1 MSNSNDFLDTLH
13 EKQAKDEQ
21 NRKRQGNGNPAK
33 KSQIK
38 HINNN
43 KKTYLKLSFRQVF
56 YSSFTEMTFS
66 QFHLS

>member
-1 MSNSNDFLDTLH
+1 MSNSNEFLDTLH

-38 HINNN
+38 RINNN
-43 KKTYLKLSFRQVF
+43 KKLPKMIF
-56 YSSFTEMTFS
+56 
-66 QFHLS
+66 

>member
-1 MSNSNDFLDTLH
+1 MSNTNDFLDTLH

-38 HINNN
+38 HINNIE
-43 KKTYLKLSFRQVF
+43 KPTWKLYFRQVF
-56 YSSFTEMTFS
+56 FTR
-66 QFHLS
+66 L